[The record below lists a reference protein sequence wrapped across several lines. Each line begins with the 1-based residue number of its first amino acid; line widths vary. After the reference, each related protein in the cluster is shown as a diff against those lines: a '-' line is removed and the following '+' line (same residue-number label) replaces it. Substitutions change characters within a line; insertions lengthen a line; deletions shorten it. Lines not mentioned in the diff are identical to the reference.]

1 MPHITA
7 TAIDVQA
14 LLNEVGNPECGGIVL
29 FLGTVRR
36 GVEDGPVT
44 EIEYSAYSEMAEEE
58 FARIIEDA
66 AARWPGARLAARHRV
81 GAVPLGEPSVAV
93 AAAAPHRAQAF
104 DAARFV
110 IDEAKRRL
118 PVWKKERFEDGS
130 SQWRE
135 RPSAPAAPHGTAGSS

>member
-7 TAIDVQA
+7 AAIDVQA
-14 LLNEVGNPECGGIVL
+14 LLNEVRSPECGGVVL

-36 GVEDGPVT
+36 GMEDGPVT
-44 EIEYSAYSEMAEEE
+44 EIEYSAYTEMAEEE

-66 AARWPGARLAARHRV
+66 VARWPGARFAAQHRV

-93 AAAAPHRAQAF
+93 TAAAPHRAQAF

-135 RPSAPAAPHGTAGSS
+135 NPSPGAAPDGTAQSS

>member
-14 LLNEVGNPECGGIVL
+14 LLNEVGSPECGGIVL
-29 FLGTVRR
+29 FLGTVRS

-44 EIEYSAYSEMAEEE
+44 EIEYSAYSEMAEAE
-58 FARIIEDA
+58 FARIIGDA
-66 AARWPGARLAARHRV
+66 AARWPGTRLAARHRV
-81 GAVPLGEPSVAV
+81 GAVPLGQPSVAV
-93 AAAAPHRAQAF
+93 TAAAPHRAQAF

-135 RPSAPAAPHGTAGSS
+135 SASAGAAPNGTARSS

>member
-7 TAIDVQA
+7 TPIDVQA
-14 LLNEVGNPECGGIVL
+14 LLNEVGSPECGAIVL

-36 GVEDGPVT
+36 GVEDGLVI

-58 FARIIEDA
+58 FSRIIEDA
-66 AARWPGARLAARHRV
+66 AARWPGVRLAARHRV
-81 GAVPLGEPSVAV
+81 GNVPLGEPSVAV
-93 AAAAPHRAQAF
+93 TAAAAHRAQAF

-118 PVWKKERFEDGS
+118 PVWKKERFENGS

-135 RPSAPAAPHGTAGSS
+135 NPSPRAAPNGTARSS